1 MRTVPKSVIRKQE
14 ENDSKKIWVD
24 REISEELIMEGL
36 KIHEIGSGIIKV
48 KEALLI
54 WLEKMLD
61 TTNDGLI
68 QALLV

>member
-48 KEALLI
+48 KEAFLI

>member
-1 MRTVPKSVIRKQE
+1 
-14 ENDSKKIWVD
+14 
-24 REISEELIMEGL
+24 MEGL

-48 KEALLI
+48 KEAFLI

-68 QALLV
+68 